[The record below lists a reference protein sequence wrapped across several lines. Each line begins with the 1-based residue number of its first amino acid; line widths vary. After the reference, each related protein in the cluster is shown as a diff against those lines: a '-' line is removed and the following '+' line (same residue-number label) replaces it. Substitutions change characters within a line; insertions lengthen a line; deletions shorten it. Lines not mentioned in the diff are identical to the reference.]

1 MAVKTFNR
9 EYQDIKSVNFIK
21 LDVKNLIFKVPRWQT
36 ADSLQRPVLYHL
48 AYFCRDRS
56 Y

>member
-36 ADSLQRPVLYHL
+36 ADSLQRPVL
-48 AYFCRDRS
+48 
-56 Y
+56 